1 MTLLLGLL
9 LLLLILVYV
18 VFVEVDVHELED
30 VDDVFVDAVL
40 DDDVVVRI
48 VVAVVDVSRCCHC

>member
-1 MTLLLGLL
+1 

-48 VVAVVDVSRCCHC
+48 VVAVVDVSRRCHC

>member
-1 MTLLLGLL
+1 
-9 LLLLILVYV
+9 

-48 VVAVVDVSRCCHC
+48 VVAVVGVSRCCHC

>member
-1 MTLLLGLL
+1 MLF
-9 LLLLILVYV
+9 LLLILVDV

-30 VDDVFVDAVL
+30 VVDVFVDVDDAVL

-48 VVAVVDVSRCCHC
+48 VVAVVDVSRRCHC